1 MGLSTQT
8 LDESKMTNAIKRL
21 YVNRMNNGLFEIKLH
36 GGGEVPDILKGTF
49 TSLQA
54 ADNHLYFYILNKTT
68 IPEKPNGS
76 NKRS

>member
-1 MGLSTQT
+1 MGLSTRT

-21 YVNRMNNGLFEIKLH
+21 YVNRTSNGLFEIKLA

-54 ADNHLYFYILNKTT
+54 ADDYLYIYILNKTT
-68 IPEKPNGS
+68 IPEKQNGS